1 MFSGSAVAVVTP
13 MRPDGAIDDEA
24 WYRLLD
30 FHAENGTSAVIVGG
44 TTGESA
50 TLTDA
55 ELRELIVSARDHLR
69 GRVAIVAGAGLSST
83 AATIDRVR
91 WIGELGIDGV
101 LVVTP
106 AYVKPTQEGLFR
118 HFAAVAEA
126 ASLPVIL
133 YNVPGRTAVDLLPAT
148 VARLAAVPRI
158 AAIKE
163 AVPGPGRVREI
174 LALAPELTVLSG
186 DDATARQALL
196 AGARGVISVTANVVP
211 QRMARMVAAA
221 VAGDADEAAAL
232 DATLAELHEVLFIEP
247 NPIPVKF
254 VLERM
259 GLIDSGIRLPLTPL
273 SERYHGRLL
282 EVMQRA
288 GLECGKLPTRQE
300 V

>member
-1 MFSGSAVAVVTP
+1 MLSGSAVAVVTP
-13 MRPDGAIDDEA
+13 MRPDGALDDLA
-24 WYRLLD
+24 WHRLLD
-30 FHAENGTSAVIVGG
+30 FHADNGTSAIIVGG

-55 ELRELIVSARDHLR
+55 ELHHLIVTARDRLR
-69 GRVAIVAGAGLSST
+69 GRLAVVAGAGLSST
-83 AATIDRVR
+83 AATIERVR

-106 AYVKPTQEGLFR
+106 AYNKPTQEGLFR
-118 HFAAVAEA
+118 HFSAVAA
-126 ASLPVIL
+126 ASTMPVIL

-148 VARLAAVPRI
+148 VGRLASVPKI

-186 DDATARQALL
+186 DDGTARQAML
-196 AGARGVISVTANVVP
+196 AGAKGVISVTANVAP
-211 QRMARMVAAA
+211 RRMAQMVAAA
-221 VAGDADEAAAL
+221 LSGDAEAAGTI
-232 DATLAELHEVLFIEP
+232 DATLAELHDALFVEP

-282 EVMQRA
+282 EAMQRA
-288 GLECGKLPTRQE
+288 GLECGKLVP
-300 V
+300 